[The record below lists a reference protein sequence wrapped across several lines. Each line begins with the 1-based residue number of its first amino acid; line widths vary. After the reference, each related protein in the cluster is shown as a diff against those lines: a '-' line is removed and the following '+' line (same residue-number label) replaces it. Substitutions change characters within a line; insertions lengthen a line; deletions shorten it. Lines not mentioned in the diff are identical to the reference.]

1 MHEISIAV
9 KVQGFARR
17 ALALG
22 ILGGLLCAPCAM
34 AQTVVESQEKT
45 APEQKL
51 TPEQLDF
58 FESKIRPV
66 LIENC
71 YRCHS
76 ASEQS
81 VRGGLSVDN
90 REALLAG
97 GESGAAIVPG
107 DLENSILWHAINYRD
122 YRMPPRGKLPPQV
135 IDDFKTWIQ
144 MGAPDPRVNQGVVV
158 NSKVTAEDIEKGKS
172 FWSFVQPK
180 KVEPVVEKHQAWG
193 QTPID
198 RYVASK
204 WEEQQIE
211 PSEDCDPN
219 TLVRRLTFDLT
230 GLPPSPEQRAGFLRD
245 WNASSQDAIERMVDE
260 LLASEQYG
268 QHWGRHWLDVARYAE
283 TSGKESDVTFPNAW
297 RYRDYVIESFQKDKP
312 YDRFIMEQV
321 AGDLLAVSNDQQ
333 WNEHLIA
340 TGFLAVGP
348 KSLAEQ
354 NPRQFQADLIDEQI
368 DTTTRVV
375 LGLSVG

>member
-1 MHEISIAV
+1 MISIAQ
-9 KVQGFARR
+9 KVQAIARSAFAVG
-17 ALALG
+17 LAGSLVW
-22 ILGGLLCAPCAM
+22 APWAI
-34 AQTVVESQEKT
+34 AQTATE
-45 APEQKL
+45 APASVEQKL

-58 FESKIRPV
+58 FETKIRPV
-66 LIENC
+66 LIESC

-122 YRMPPRGKLPPQV
+122 NRMPPRGKLPAAV
-135 IDDFKTWIQ
+135 IADFKTWIE

-180 KVEPVVEKHQAWG
+180 KVEPVVEKYQDWG
-193 QTPID
+193 HTTID
-198 RYVASK
+198 RYVVSK
-204 WEEQQIE
+204 WEEQQVE
-211 PSEDCDPN
+211 PNDDCDPN

-230 GLPPSPEQRAGFLRD
+230 GLPPSPEQRAEFLRD
-245 WNASSQDAIERMVDE
+245 WNASPQDAIERMVDE

-283 TSGKESDVTFPNAW
+283 TSGKESDVTYPNAW
-297 RYRDYVIESFQKDKP
+297 RYLDYVIDSFQRDKP

-321 AGDLLAVSNDQQ
+321 AGDLLAVSSDQQ
-333 WNEHLIA
+333 WNEQLIA

-368 DTTTRVV
+368 DTTT
-375 LGLSVG
+375 